1 MSCVD
6 KKLHLW
12 HVGAAAAVKIG
23 LILSDGATK
32 AKPSPIAL
40 AWDPLDSFTHAELS
54 VSLHIFY

>member
-6 KKLHLW
+6 KKLRLW
-12 HVGAAAAVKIG
+12 CVGAAAAVEIG

-40 AWDPLDSFTHAELS
+40 AWDPLYSFTHAEPS
-54 VSLHIFY
+54 VSLNIFC